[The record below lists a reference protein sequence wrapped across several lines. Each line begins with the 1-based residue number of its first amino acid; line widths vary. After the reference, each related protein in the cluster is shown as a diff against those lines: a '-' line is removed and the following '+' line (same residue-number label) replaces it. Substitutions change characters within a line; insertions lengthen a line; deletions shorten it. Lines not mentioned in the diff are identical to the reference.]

1 MFSRPVCIK
10 HDWGTKYLKQSG
22 QRRKGKGRLKGI
34 GIYLDNLANGW
45 RSLQS
50 LTTPD
55 LDFSITCDMCKR
67 RWVLNSMFPLSN
79 KTNVGDWKM
88 VFKRCTKFLTHLRSF
103 CSAFSAREIFCLS
116 RSCLSPYRVFTCRAF
131 SLYCEHNCAVDLR
144 PSGNF
149 RISILSSSDQTLIF
163 FPTRNWTNVKSFKL
177 KTEFQQIH
185 KNNKT
190 TSLLY
195 FPRFRLN

>member
-116 RSCLSPYRVFTCRAF
+116 RSCLSPYRVWNININNSWSVFLF
-131 SLYCEHNCAVDLR
+131 
-144 PSGNF
+144 
-149 RISILSSSDQTLIF
+149 SDQEIGNPARGIF
-163 FPTRNWTNVKSFKL
+163 IISSCTN
-177 KTEFQQIH
+177 
-185 KNNKT
+185 ND
-190 TSLLY
+190 
-195 FPRFRLN
+195 